1 MTAPD
6 HNARRLALKS
16 TLEARL
22 LLLSIAATLLVA
34 ALGVAFGLLSGSM
47 AIIFDGFF
55 SLIDAGITWLM
66 LVVARLVARESNHRF
81 QYGYWHLEPMVL
93 ALSSTI
99 LIVLTLYALVGAI
112 KSLTTG
118 GYVPELGM
126 AIIYTAITA
135 LVCFATWAWMRRY
148 NVRLE
153 SGLVRIDSL
162 SWLISAW
169 ITLALLLAFGLAW
182 AMRGTAFEPW
192 VRYVDPLVL
201 IMITVALLPTP
212 MREAWKALREIFE
225 ITPPALDNHVREV
238 MEEFVARHGFERF
251 ESYVTRTGRAR
262 FIEISL
268 LVPEDMPPMPVQKI
282 DGMRREISD
291 AIGDDGPGLWLTV
304 SLTADPA
311 QM

>member
-1 MTAPD
+1 MATPD

-34 ALGVAFGLLSGSM
+34 ALGVVFGLLSGSM

-55 SLIDAGITWLM
+55 SLIDAGVTWLM

-99 LIVLTLYALVGAI
+99 LIVLSLYALAGAV
-112 KSLTTG
+112 KSLMTG
-118 GYVPELGM
+118 GYVPELGR
-126 AIIYTAITA
+126 AIIYTAITT

-148 NVRLE
+148 NERLE
-153 SGLVRIDSL
+153 SGLVRIDGL
-162 SWLISAW
+162 AWLMSAW
-169 ITLALLLAFGLAW
+169 ITLALLVAFALAW
-182 AMRGTAFEPW
+182 VMRGTAFEPW
-192 VRYVDPLVL
+192 VPYVDPLIL
-201 IMITVALLPTP
+201 IAITLVLLPAP
-212 MREAWKALREIFE
+212 VREAWTALREIFE
-225 ITPPALDNHVREV
+225 ITPPALDNHVRKV
-238 MEEFVARHGFERF
+238 MEEFVARHGFARF
-251 ESYVTRTGRAR
+251 ESYITKTGRAR

-268 LVPEDMPPMPVQKI
+268 LVPDDMPPLPIQKI
-282 DGMRREISD
+282 DDMRREISEG
-291 AIGDDGPGLWLTV
+291 IGDDGPGLWLTV
-304 SLTADPA
+304 SFTADPS